1 MERAFKIRAS
11 SNKLNLIENLLR
23 EHKLDV
29 GCTGGI
35 TSKNNRFSIDIFASE
50 KVVTK
55 LKKEI
60 IKKRLSKELVLNVT
74 DITRHYSN
82 LLKEVGKGDRYKEP
96 KTIPRGL
103 GTKVKQK

>member
-35 TSKNNRFSIDIFASE
+35 TSKKNRFSIDIFASE
-50 KVVTK
+50 KEVTK
-55 LKKEI
+55 LKNEI

-82 LLKEVGKGDRYKEP
+82 LLKEIGKGDRYKEA

-103 GTKVKQK
+103 GTKVKKK

>member
-1 MERAFKIRAS
+1 MEKAFRIRAS
-11 SNKLNLIENLLR
+11 SNNLRLIQNLLR

-35 TSKNNRFSIDIFASE
+35 TSKNNRFSVDIFASE
-50 KVVTK
+50 KELTT

-60 IKKRLSKELVLNVT
+60 LEKELSEELVLNVT

-82 LLKEVGKGDRYKEP
+82 LLKELGKGDRYREAN
-96 KTIPRGL
+96 TIPSGL